1 MVTPP
6 LVPGI
11 GIKPMF
17 IGVILYLMPYLQ
29 APPPPG
35 REDDDANH
43 ILVKIV
49 LVAHHIGVGKIMPG
63 ESGGEE

>member
-6 LVPGI
+6 LVPSI

-17 IGVILYLMPYLQ
+17 NVVILYLMPYLQ
-29 APPPPG
+29 ASPPPG
-35 REDDDANH
+35 QEAYDKNH

-49 LVAHHIGVGKIMPG
+49 LAAHIGVGKIMPG